1 METSMAS
8 LNLDR
13 LKREPLSVTLDG
25 VDHVLAPPALAL
37 LGKLADL
44 SRIAKDDGAAQR
56 TATLDL
62 LGRIAP
68 SLKAHGALD
77 TLEDAPEIEAIAHG
91 IIAYGLGEAVEAC
104 PHEDNLA
111 AYWQAGW
118 RKAAEIAA
126 EEDVE
131 EAVPQPAASSAPQPE
146 AVPELPPEPPP
157 EPPKAAAPKK
167 PKTTPAQPRQ
177 PRAKPVKPT
186 KEPAPE
192 S

>member
-1 METSMAS
+1 MAS

-77 TLEDAPEIEAIAHG
+77 TLEDE
-91 IIAYGLGEAVEAC
+91 
-104 PHEDNLA
+104 
-111 AYWQAGW
+111 Q
-118 RKAAEIAA
+118 
-126 EEDVE
+126 
-131 EAVPQPAASSAPQPE
+131 
-146 AVPELPPEPPP
+146 
-157 EPPKAAAPKK
+157 AAALIEFW
-167 PKTTPAQPRQ
+167 TSPAKAESAEAQ
-177 PRAKPVKPT
+177 AVLTDPT
-186 KEPAPE
+186 SPG
-192 S
+192 